1 MICKTAYFIIT
12 IYERKGGAKCPKKT
26 KEGERIS
33 KTLKNKKG
41 ITLIALVV
49 TIVVLLI
56 LAGVSVS
63 VVADKNGIIQNS
75 QETKEQT
82 RAAMVEKERDLWKL
96 EGQIYQS
103 DSEKETLEKVLER
116 LEKENTITKEEK
128 QAILET
134 GEVTIAGKTIIFI
147 DGTIVACGNEENSA
161 DGSFLGNTSIKRGDI
176 EQINIITA
184 LNGHDANDEKTWD
197 ISERKNGRYLAWY
210 EDKDNNNFWEVTIA
224 GNGRV
229 KLNKS
234 AKLLFKALGTYAGKI
249 EMNGIE
255 NLDTSEVTDM
265 SYMFTDGS
273 QYTDLDLSSF
283 DTSNVT
289 TMSGM
294 FYGCSKLTN
303 VNLANFNTK
312 NVVKLSN
319 LFNGCSAIENI
330 NLNSFETSNVTNMYG
345 MFGNCENLKKVN
357 LKSFDTSKVTNMEAM
372 FFNCKSLSKID
383 LSNFNTSSVE
393 RLKRMFVNCG
403 LLTELDLSNF
413 KTENLLNVETM
424 FSGCKLL
431 KKIDMRNATFDKV
444 QNYNY
449 MLDTLPSDV
458 TIIVKDDT
466 QKEWLSSKF
475 PERANSIKVQGQ
487 T

>member
-1 MICKTAYFIIT
+1 M
-12 IYERKGGAKCPKKT
+12 PKKT
-26 KEGERIS
+26 KERERINR
-33 KTLKNKKG
+33 KLKNKKG

-294 FYGCSKLTN
+294 FLNCSKLTN
-303 VNLANFNTK
+303 LNLANFDTK
-312 NVVKLSN
+312 NVVKFTN
-319 LFNGCSAIENI
+319 LFNGCSSIENI
-330 NLNSFETSNVTNMYG
+330 NLSSFDTSNATKMYA

-357 LKSFDTSKVTNMEAM
+357 LKNLDTSKVTDMEAM

-383 LSNFNTSSVE
+383 LSSFNTSSVE
-393 RLKRMFVNCG
+393 RLKRMFVNCE

-487 T
+487 N

>member
-1 MICKTAYFIIT
+1 M
-12 IYERKGGAKCPKKT
+12 PKKT
-26 KEGERIS
+26 KERERINR
-33 KTLKNKKG
+33 KLKNKKG

-294 FYGCSKLTN
+294 FLNCSKLTN
-303 VNLANFNTK
+303 LNLANFDTK
-312 NVVKLSN
+312 NVVKFTN
-319 LFNGCSAIENI
+319 LFNGCSSIENI
-330 NLNSFETSNVTNMYG
+330 NLSSFDTSNATKMYA

-357 LKSFDTSKVTNMEAM
+357 LKNLDTSKVTDMEAK

-383 LSNFNTSSVE
+383 LSSFNTSSVE
-393 RLKRMFVNCG
+393 RLKRMFVNCE

>member
-1 MICKTAYFIIT
+1 M
-12 IYERKGGAKCPKKT
+12 PKKT
-26 KEGERIS
+26 KERERINR
-33 KTLKNKKG
+33 KLKNKKG

-96 EGQIYQS
+96 EEQIYQS

-294 FYGCSKLTN
+294 FLNCSKLTN
-303 VNLANFNTK
+303 LNLANFDTK
-312 NVVKLSN
+312 NVVKLTN

-330 NLNSFETSNVTNMYG
+330 NLSSFDTSNVTKMYA
-345 MFGNCENLKKVN
+345 MFGNCENLKNVN
-357 LKSFDTSKVTNMEAM
+357 LKNFDTSKVTDMEAM

-393 RLKRMFVNCG
+393 RLKRMFVNCE

>member
-1 MICKTAYFIIT
+1 M
-12 IYERKGGAKCPKKT
+12 PKKT
-26 KEGERIS
+26 KEGERIN

-147 DGTIVACGNEENSA
+147 DGTIVACGNEEDSA

-294 FYGCSKLTN
+294 FLNCSKLTN
-303 VNLANFNTK
+303 LNLANFDTK
-312 NVVKLSN
+312 NVVKLTN

-330 NLNSFETSNVTNMYG
+330 NLSSFDTSNVTKMYA
-345 MFGNCENLKKVN
+345 MFGNCENLKNVN
-357 LKSFDTSKVTNMEAM
+357 LKNFDTSKVTDMEAM

-393 RLKRMFVNCG
+393 RLKRMFVNCE

>member
-1 MICKTAYFIIT
+1 M
-12 IYERKGGAKCPKKT
+12 PKKT
-26 KEGERIS
+26 KERERINR
-33 KTLKNKKG
+33 KLKNKKG

-147 DGTIVACGNEENSA
+147 DGTIVACGNEEDSA

-234 AKLLFKALGTYAGKI
+234 AKILFKALGTYAGKI

-294 FYGCSKLTN
+294 FLNCSKLTN
-303 VNLANFNTK
+303 LNLANFDTK
-312 NVVKLSN
+312 NVVKLTN
-319 LFNGCSAIENI
+319 LFNGCSVIENI
-330 NLNSFETSNVTNMYG
+330 NLSSFDTSNVTKMYA
-345 MFGNCENLKKVN
+345 MFGNCENLKNVN
-357 LKSFDTSKVTNMEAM
+357 LKNFDTSKVTDMEAM

-393 RLKRMFVNCG
+393 RLKRMFVNCE

>member
-1 MICKTAYFIIT
+1 M
-12 IYERKGGAKCPKKT
+12 PKKT
-26 KEGERIS
+26 KERERINR
-33 KTLKNKKG
+33 KLKNKKG

-147 DGTIVACGNEENSA
+147 DGTIVACGNEEDSA

-294 FYGCSKLTN
+294 FLNCSKLTN
-303 VNLANFNTK
+303 LNLANFDTK
-312 NVVKLSN
+312 NVVKLTN

-330 NLNSFETSNVTNMYG
+330 NLSSFDTSNVTKMYA
-345 MFGNCENLKKVN
+345 MFGNCENLKNVN
-357 LKSFDTSKVTNMEAM
+357 LKNFDTSKVTDMEAM
-372 FFNCKSLSKID
+372 FLNCKSLSKID

-393 RLKRMFVNCG
+393 RLKRMFVNCE

>member
-1 MICKTAYFIIT
+1 M
-12 IYERKGGAKCPKKT
+12 PKKT
-26 KEGERIS
+26 KERERINR
-33 KTLKNKKG
+33 KLKNKKG

-82 RAAMVEKERDLWKL
+82 RAAMIEKERDLWKL

-147 DGTIVACGNEENSA
+147 DGTIVACGNEEDSA

-294 FYGCSKLTN
+294 FLNCSKLTN
-303 VNLANFNTK
+303 LNLANFDTK
-312 NVVKLSN
+312 NVVKLTN

-330 NLNSFETSNVTNMYG
+330 NLSSFDTSNVTKMYA
-345 MFGNCENLKKVN
+345 MFGNCENLKNVN
-357 LKSFDTSKVTNMEAM
+357 LKNFDTSKVTDMEAM

-393 RLKRMFVNCG
+393 RLKRMFVNCE

>member
-1 MICKTAYFIIT
+1 M
-12 IYERKGGAKCPKKT
+12 PKKT
-26 KEGERIS
+26 KERERINR
-33 KTLKNKKG
+33 KLKNKKG

-63 VVADKNGIIQNS
+63 VVTDKNGIIQNS

-147 DGTIVACGNEENSA
+147 DGTIVACGNEEDSA

-294 FYGCSKLTN
+294 FLNCSKLTN
-303 VNLANFNTK
+303 LNLANFDTK
-312 NVVKLSN
+312 NVVKLTN

-330 NLNSFETSNVTNMYG
+330 NLSSFDTSNVTKMYA
-345 MFGNCENLKKVN
+345 MFGNCENLKNVN
-357 LKSFDTSKVTNMEAM
+357 VKNFNTSKVTDMEAM

-393 RLKRMFVNCG
+393 RLKRMFVNCE

-487 T
+487 N

>member
-1 MICKTAYFIIT
+1 M
-12 IYERKGGAKCPKKT
+12 PKKT
-26 KEGERIS
+26 KERERINR
-33 KTLKNKKG
+33 KLKNKKG

-147 DGTIVACGNEENSA
+147 DGTIVACGNEEDSA

-294 FYGCSKLTN
+294 FLNCSKLTN
-303 VNLANFNTK
+303 LNLANFDTK
-312 NVVKLSN
+312 NVVKFTN
-319 LFNGCSAIENI
+319 LFNGCSSIENI
-330 NLNSFETSNVTNMYG
+330 NLSSFDTSNATKMYA

-357 LKSFDTSKVTNMEAM
+357 LKNLDTSKVTDMEAM

-383 LSNFNTSSVE
+383 LSSFNTSSVE
-393 RLKRMFVNCG
+393 RLKRMFVNCE

>member
-1 MICKTAYFIIT
+1 M
-12 IYERKGGAKCPKKT
+12 PKKT
-26 KEGERIS
+26 KERERINR
-33 KTLKNKKG
+33 KLKNKKG

-147 DGTIVACGNEENSA
+147 DGTIVACGNEEDSA

-294 FYGCSKLTN
+294 FLNCSKLTN
-303 VNLANFNTK
+303 LNLANFDTK
-312 NVVKLSN
+312 NVVKLTN

-330 NLNSFETSNVTNMYG
+330 NLSSFDTSNVTKMYA
-345 MFGNCENLKKVN
+345 MFGNCENLKNVN
-357 LKSFDTSKVTNMEAM
+357 LKNFDTSKVTDMEAM

-383 LSNFNTSSVE
+383 LSSFNTSSVE
-393 RLKRMFVNCG
+393 RLKRMFVNCE

-487 T
+487 N

>member
-1 MICKTAYFIIT
+1 M
-12 IYERKGGAKCPKKT
+12 PKKT
-26 KEGERIS
+26 KERERINR
-33 KTLKNKKG
+33 KLKNKKG

-63 VVADKNGIIQNS
+63 VVTDKNGIIQNS

-294 FYGCSKLTN
+294 FLNCSKLTN
-303 VNLANFNTK
+303 LNLANFDTK
-312 NVVKLSN
+312 NVVKLTN

-330 NLNSFETSNVTNMYG
+330 NLSSFDTSNVTKMYA
-345 MFGNCENLKKVN
+345 MFGNCENLKNVN
-357 LKSFDTSKVTNMEAM
+357 VKNFNTSKVTDMEAM

-393 RLKRMFVNCG
+393 RLKRMFVNCE

-424 FSGCKLL
+424 FSGGKLL

-487 T
+487 N

>member
-1 MICKTAYFIIT
+1 M
-12 IYERKGGAKCPKKT
+12 PKKT
-26 KEGERIS
+26 KERERINR
-33 KTLKNKKG
+33 KLKNKKG

-147 DGTIVACGNEENSA
+147 DGTIVACGNEEDSA

-294 FYGCSKLTN
+294 FLNCSKLTN
-303 VNLANFNTK
+303 LNLANFDTK
-312 NVVKLSN
+312 NVVKLTN

-330 NLNSFETSNVTNMYG
+330 NLSSFDTSNVTKMYA
-345 MFGNCENLKKVN
+345 MFGNCENLKNVN
-357 LKSFDTSKVTNMEAM
+357 LKNFDTSKVTDMEAM

-393 RLKRMFVNCG
+393 RLKRMFVNCE

>member
-1 MICKTAYFIIT
+1 M
-12 IYERKGGAKCPKKT
+12 PKKT
-26 KEGERIS
+26 KERERINR
-33 KTLKNKKG
+33 KLKNKKG

-63 VVADKNGIIQNS
+63 VVTDKNGIIQNS

-96 EGQIYQS
+96 EEQIYQS
-103 DSEKETLEKVLER
+103 DSEEDTLEKVLER

-147 DGTIVACGNEENSA
+147 DGTIVACGNEEDSA

-294 FYGCSKLTN
+294 FLNCSKLTN
-303 VNLANFNTK
+303 LNLANFDTK
-312 NVVKLSN
+312 NVVKLTN

-330 NLNSFETSNVTNMYG
+330 NLSSFDTSNVTKMYA
-345 MFGNCENLKKVN
+345 MFGNCENLKNVN
-357 LKSFDTSKVTNMEAM
+357 VKNFNTSKVTDMEAM

-393 RLKRMFVNCG
+393 RLKRMFVNCE

-487 T
+487 N

>member
-1 MICKTAYFIIT
+1 M
-12 IYERKGGAKCPKKT
+12 PKKT
-26 KEGERIS
+26 KERERINR
-33 KTLKNKKG
+33 KLKNKKG

-147 DGTIVACGNEENSA
+147 DGTIVACGNEEDSA

-294 FYGCSKLTN
+294 FLNCSKLTN
-303 VNLANFNTK
+303 LNLANFDTK
-312 NVVKLSN
+312 NVVKLTN

-330 NLNSFETSNVTNMYG
+330 NLSSFDTSNVTKMYA
-345 MFGNCENLKKVN
+345 MFGNCKNLKNVN
-357 LKSFDTSKVTNMEAM
+357 LKNFDTSKVTDMEAM

-393 RLKRMFVNCG
+393 RLKRMFVNCE

>member
-1 MICKTAYFIIT
+1 M
-12 IYERKGGAKCPKKT
+12 PKKT
-26 KEGERIS
+26 KERERINR
-33 KTLKNKKG
+33 KLKNKKG

-63 VVADKNGIIQNS
+63 VVTDKNGIIQNS

-294 FYGCSKLTN
+294 FLNCSKLTN
-303 VNLANFNTK
+303 LNLANFDTK
-312 NVVKLSN
+312 NVVKFTN
-319 LFNGCSAIENI
+319 LFNGCSSIENI
-330 NLNSFETSNVTNMYG
+330 NLSSFDTSNATKMYA

-357 LKSFDTSKVTNMEAM
+357 LKNLDTSKVTDMEAM

-383 LSNFNTSSVE
+383 LSSFNTSSVE
-393 RLKRMFVNCG
+393 RLKRMFVNCE

-487 T
+487 N

>member
-1 MICKTAYFIIT
+1 M
-12 IYERKGGAKCPKKT
+12 PKKT
-26 KEGERIS
+26 NEAQTINTTR
-33 KTLKNKKG
+33 KNKKG

-345 MFGNCENLKKVN
+345 MFGNCENLKNVN

>member
-1 MICKTAYFIIT
+1 M
-12 IYERKGGAKCPKKT
+12 
-26 KEGERIS
+26 
-33 KTLKNKKG
+33 
-41 ITLIALVV
+41 
-49 TIVVLLI
+49 LLI

-147 DGTIVACGNEENSA
+147 DGTIVACGNEEDSA

-294 FYGCSKLTN
+294 FLNCSKLTN
-303 VNLANFNTK
+303 LNLANFDTK
-312 NVVKLSN
+312 NVVKFTN

-330 NLNSFETSNVTNMYG
+330 NLSSFDTSNVKNMYA
-345 MFGNCENLKKVN
+345 MFGNCENLKNVN
-357 LKSFDTSKVTNMEAM
+357 LKNFDTSKVTDMEAM
-372 FFNCKSLSKID
+372 FFNCKSLSKIN

-413 KTENLLNVETM
+413 KTENLVNVETM

-487 T
+487 I

>member
-1 MICKTAYFIIT
+1 M
-12 IYERKGGAKCPKKT
+12 PKKT
-26 KEGERIS
+26 KEGERIN

-294 FYGCSKLTN
+294 FYKCSKLTN

-345 MFGNCENLKKVN
+345 MFGNCENLKNVN

>member
-1 MICKTAYFIIT
+1 M
-12 IYERKGGAKCPKKT
+12 PKKT
-26 KEGERIS
+26 KERERINR
-33 KTLKNKKG
+33 KLKNKKG

-63 VVADKNGIIQNS
+63 VVTDKNGIIQNS

-147 DGTIVACGNEENSA
+147 DGTIVACGNEEDSA

-294 FYGCSKLTN
+294 FLNCSKLTN
-303 VNLANFNTK
+303 LNLANFDTK
-312 NVVKLSN
+312 NVVKFTN
-319 LFNGCSAIENI
+319 LFNGCSSIENI
-330 NLNSFETSNVTNMYG
+330 NLSSFDTSNATKMYA
-345 MFGNCENLKKVN
+345 MFGNCENLKNVN
-357 LKSFDTSKVTNMEAM
+357 LKNFDTSKVTDMEAM

-393 RLKRMFVNCG
+393 RLKRMFVNCE

-431 KKIDMRNATFDKV
+431 KKIDMRNVTFDKV

-487 T
+487 N

>member
-1 MICKTAYFIIT
+1 
-12 IYERKGGAKCPKKT
+12 
-26 KEGERIS
+26 
-33 KTLKNKKG
+33 
-41 ITLIALVV
+41 
-49 TIVVLLI
+49 VLLI

-294 FYGCSKLTN
+294 FLNCSKLTN
-303 VNLANFNTK
+303 LNLANFDTK
-312 NVVKLSN
+312 NVVKFTN
-319 LFNGCSAIENI
+319 LFNGCSSIENI
-330 NLNSFETSNVTNMYG
+330 NLSSFDTSNATKMYA

-357 LKSFDTSKVTNMEAM
+357 LKNLDTSKVTDMEAM

-383 LSNFNTSSVE
+383 LSSFNTSSVE
-393 RLKRMFVNCG
+393 RLKRMFVNCE

>member
-1 MICKTAYFIIT
+1 M
-12 IYERKGGAKCPKKT
+12 PKKT
-26 KEGERIS
+26 KERERINR
-33 KTLKNKKG
+33 KLKNKKG

-82 RAAMVEKERDLWKL
+82 RAAMVEEERDLWKL

-147 DGTIVACGNEENSA
+147 DGTIVACGNEEDSA

-294 FYGCSKLTN
+294 FLNCSKLTN
-303 VNLANFNTK
+303 LNLANFDTK
-312 NVVKLSN
+312 NVVKLTN

-330 NLNSFETSNVTNMYG
+330 NLSSFDTSNVTKMYA
-345 MFGNCENLKKVN
+345 MFGNCENLKNVN
-357 LKSFDTSKVTNMEAM
+357 LKNFDTSKVTDMEAM

-393 RLKRMFVNCG
+393 RLKRMFVNCE

>member
-1 MICKTAYFIIT
+1 M
-12 IYERKGGAKCPKKT
+12 PKKT
-26 KEGERIS
+26 KERERINR
-33 KTLKNKKG
+33 KLKNKKG

-147 DGTIVACGNEENSA
+147 DGTIVACGNEEDSA

-294 FYGCSKLTN
+294 FLNCSKLTN
-303 VNLANFNTK
+303 LNLANFDTK
-312 NVVKLSN
+312 NVVKLTN
-319 LFNGCSAIENI
+319 LFNGCSAIKNI
-330 NLNSFETSNVTNMYG
+330 NLS
-345 MFGNCENLKKVN
+345 
-357 LKSFDTSKVTNMEAM
+357 SFDTSKVTDMEAM

-393 RLKRMFVNCG
+393 RLKRMFVNCE

>member
-1 MICKTAYFIIT
+1 M
-12 IYERKGGAKCPKKT
+12 PKKT
-26 KEGERIS
+26 KERERINR
-33 KTLKNKKG
+33 KLKNKKG

-82 RAAMVEKERDLWKL
+82 RAAMFEKERDLWKL

-147 DGTIVACGNEENSA
+147 DGTIVACGNEEDSA

-294 FYGCSKLTN
+294 FLNCSKLTN
-303 VNLANFNTK
+303 LNLANFDTK
-312 NVVKLSN
+312 NVVKLTN

-330 NLNSFETSNVTNMYG
+330 NLSSFDTSNVTKMYA
-345 MFGNCENLKKVN
+345 MFGNCENLKNVN
-357 LKSFDTSKVTNMEAM
+357 LKNFDTSKVTDMEAM

-393 RLKRMFVNCG
+393 RLKRMFVNCE

>member
-1 MICKTAYFIIT
+1 M
-12 IYERKGGAKCPKKT
+12 PKKT
-26 KEGERIS
+26 KERERINR
-33 KTLKNKKG
+33 KLKNKKG

-96 EGQIYQS
+96 EGEIYQS

-147 DGTIVACGNEENSA
+147 DGTIVACGNEEDSA

-294 FYGCSKLTN
+294 FLNCSKLTN
-303 VNLANFNTK
+303 LNLANFDTK
-312 NVVKLSN
+312 NVVKLTN

-330 NLNSFETSNVTNMYG
+330 NLSSFDTSNVTKMYA
-345 MFGNCENLKKVN
+345 MFGNCENLKNVN
-357 LKSFDTSKVTNMEAM
+357 LKNFDTSKVTDMEAM

-393 RLKRMFVNCG
+393 RLKRMFVNCE

>member
-1 MICKTAYFIIT
+1 M
-12 IYERKGGAKCPKKT
+12 PKKT
-26 KEGERIS
+26 KERERINR
-33 KTLKNKKG
+33 KLKNKKG

-63 VVADKNGIIQNS
+63 VVTDKNGIIQNS

-134 GEVTIAGKTIIFI
+134 GEVTIAGKAIIFI

-294 FYGCSKLTN
+294 FLNCSKLTN
-303 VNLANFNTK
+303 LNLANFDTK
-312 NVVKLSN
+312 NVVKLTN

-330 NLNSFETSNVTNMYG
+330 NLSSFDTSNVTKMYA
-345 MFGNCENLKKVN
+345 MFGNCENLKNVN
-357 LKSFDTSKVTNMEAM
+357 VKNFNTSKVTDMEAM

-393 RLKRMFVNCG
+393 RLKRMFVNCE

-487 T
+487 N

>member
-1 MICKTAYFIIT
+1 M
-12 IYERKGGAKCPKKT
+12 PKKT
-26 KEGERIS
+26 KERERINR
-33 KTLKNKKG
+33 KLKNKKG

-63 VVADKNGIIQNS
+63 VVTDKNGIIQNS

-147 DGTIVACGNEENSA
+147 DGTIVACGNEEDSA

-294 FYGCSKLTN
+294 FLNCSKLTN
-303 VNLANFNTK
+303 LNLANFDTK
-312 NVVKLSN
+312 NVVKFTN
-319 LFNGCSAIENI
+319 LFNGCSSIENI
-330 NLNSFETSNVTNMYG
+330 NLSSFDTSNATKMYA

-357 LKSFDTSKVTNMEAM
+357 LKNLDTSKVTDMEAM

-383 LSNFNTSSVE
+383 LSSFNTSSVE
-393 RLKRMFVNCG
+393 RLKRMFVNCE

-487 T
+487 N

>member
-1 MICKTAYFIIT
+1 M
-12 IYERKGGAKCPKKT
+12 PKKT
-26 KEGERIS
+26 KEGERIN

-96 EGQIYQS
+96 EGQIYQN
-103 DSEKETLEKVLER
+103 DSGKRTLEEVLEK
-116 LEKENTITKEEK
+116 LEKEKAITEKEK
-128 QAILET
+128 QEILET
-134 GEVTIAGKTIIFI
+134 GEVTIAGKNIIFTN
-147 DGTIVACGNEENSA
+147 GTIVACGNEEDSV
-161 DGSFLGNTSIKRGDI
+161 DGGFLGNTSIKRGDI
-176 EQINIITA
+176 EQINIITS
-184 LNGHDANDEKTWD
+184 LNGHDANDGNTWD

-294 FYGCSKLTN
+294 FLNCSKLTN
-303 VNLANFNTK
+303 LNLANFDTK
-312 NVVKLSN
+312 NVVKFTN

-330 NLNSFETSNVTNMYG
+330 NLSSFDTSNVKNMYA
-345 MFGNCENLKKVN
+345 MFGNCENLKNVN
-357 LKSFDTSKVTNMEAM
+357 LKNFDTSKVTDMEAM
-372 FFNCKSLSKID
+372 FFNCKSLSKIN

-458 TIIVKDDT
+458 TIIVKDNT

-475 PERANSIKVQGQ
+475 PERANSIKVQG
-487 T
+487 

>member
-1 MICKTAYFIIT
+1 MEK
-12 IYERKGGAKCPKKT
+12 EKLKKQT
-26 KEGERIS
+26 NFNTQK
-33 KTLKNKKG
+33 LKSNKA

-56 LAGVSVS
+56 LAGVSINLIL
-63 VVADKNGIIQNS
+63 DNNGIIQKS
-75 QETKEQT
+75 KDAKEQT
-82 RAAMVEKERDLWKL
+82 RAAKVEEEKDFWKI
-96 EGQIYQS
+96 EEQIYQN
-103 DSEKETLEKVLER
+103 DSEKRTLEEVLEK
-116 LEKENTITKEEK
+116 LEKEKAITEKEK
-128 QAILET
+128 QEILET
-134 GEVTIAGKTIIFI
+134 GEVTIAGRNIIFTN
-147 DGTIVACGNEENSA
+147 GTIVACGSEEDSG
-161 DGSFLGNTSIKRGDI
+161 DGCFLGNTSIKRGDI
-176 EQINIITA
+176 EQINIITS
-184 LNGHDANDEKTWD
+184 LNGHDANDENTWD

-224 GNGRV
+224 GDGKV

-234 AKLLFKALGTYAGKI
+234 AFLLFGALGIYAGKI
-249 EMNGIE
+249 NINGIE

-265 SYMFTDGS
+265 SYMFTNGS

-283 DTSNVT
+283 NTSNVT
-289 TMSGM
+289 KMSGM

-345 MFGNCENLKKVN
+345 MFANCENLKNVN

-372 FFNCKSLSKID
+372 FLNCKSLSKID

-393 RLKRMFVNCG
+393 RLKRMFVNCES
-403 LLTELDLSNF
+403 LTELDLSNF
-413 KTENLLNVETM
+413 KTENLVNVETM
-424 FSGCKLL
+424 FSGCKSL

-444 QNYNY
+444 QNYIY
-449 MLDTLPSDV
+449 MLSGLPTDV

-466 QKEWLSSKF
+466 QKEWFSSKF
-475 PERANSIKVQGQ
+475 PKRANAIKVQE
-487 T
+487 

>member
-1 MICKTAYFIIT
+1 M
-12 IYERKGGAKCPKKT
+12 PKKT
-26 KEGERIS
+26 KERERINR
-33 KTLKNKKG
+33 KLKNKKG

-96 EGQIYQS
+96 EEQIYQS

-147 DGTIVACGNEENSA
+147 DGTIVACGNEEDSA

-303 VNLANFNTK
+303 LNLANFDTK
-312 NVVKLSN
+312 NVVKLTN

-330 NLNSFETSNVTNMYG
+330 NLSSFDTSNVTKMYA
-345 MFGNCENLKKVN
+345 MFGNCENLKNVN
-357 LKSFDTSKVTNMEAM
+357 LKNFDTSKVTDMEAM

-393 RLKRMFVNCG
+393 RLKRMFVNCE

>member
-1 MICKTAYFIIT
+1 M
-12 IYERKGGAKCPKKT
+12 PKKT
-26 KEGERIS
+26 KERERINR
-33 KTLKNKKG
+33 KLKNKKG

-116 LEKENTITKEEK
+116 LEKENTITKEEE

-147 DGTIVACGNEENSA
+147 DGTIVACGNEEDSA

-294 FYGCSKLTN
+294 FLNCSKLTN
-303 VNLANFNTK
+303 LNLANFDTK
-312 NVVKLSN
+312 NVVKLTN

-330 NLNSFETSNVTNMYG
+330 NLSSFDTSNVTKMYA
-345 MFGNCENLKKVN
+345 MFGNCENLKNVN
-357 LKSFDTSKVTNMEAM
+357 LKNFDTSKVTDMEAM

-393 RLKRMFVNCG
+393 RLKRMFVNCE

>member
-1 MICKTAYFIIT
+1 M
-12 IYERKGGAKCPKKT
+12 PKKT
-26 KEGERIS
+26 KERERINR
-33 KTLKNKKG
+33 KLKNKKG

-147 DGTIVACGNEENSA
+147 DGTIVACGNEEETA

-294 FYGCSKLTN
+294 FLNCSKLTN
-303 VNLANFNTK
+303 LNLANFDTK
-312 NVVKLSN
+312 NVVKLTN

-330 NLNSFETSNVTNMYG
+330 NLSSFDTSNVTKMYA
-345 MFGNCENLKKVN
+345 MFGNCENLKNVN
-357 LKSFDTSKVTNMEAM
+357 LKNFDTSKVTDMEAM

-393 RLKRMFVNCG
+393 RLKRMFVNCE

>member
-1 MICKTAYFIIT
+1 M
-12 IYERKGGAKCPKKT
+12 PKKT
-26 KEGERIS
+26 KEGERIN

-49 TIVVLLI
+49 SIVVLLI

-345 MFGNCENLKKVN
+345 MFGNCENLKNVN

>member
-1 MICKTAYFIIT
+1 M
-12 IYERKGGAKCPKKT
+12 PKKT
-26 KEGERIS
+26 KEGERINR
-33 KTLKNKKG
+33 KLKNKKG

-294 FYGCSKLTN
+294 FLNCSKLTN
-303 VNLANFNTK
+303 LNLANFDTK
-312 NVVKLSN
+312 NVVKLTN

-330 NLNSFETSNVTNMYG
+330 NLSSFDTSNVTKMYA
-345 MFGNCENLKKVN
+345 MFGNCENLKNVN
-357 LKSFDTSKVTNMEAM
+357 LKNFDTSKVTDMEAM

-393 RLKRMFVNCG
+393 RLKRMFVNCE

>member
-1 MICKTAYFIIT
+1 M
-12 IYERKGGAKCPKKT
+12 PKKT
-26 KEGERIS
+26 KERERINR
-33 KTLKNKKG
+33 KLKNKKG

-294 FYGCSKLTN
+294 FLNCSKLTN
-303 VNLANFNTK
+303 LNLANFDTK
-312 NVVKLSN
+312 NVVKFIN
-319 LFNGCSAIENI
+319 LFNGCSSIENI
-330 NLNSFETSNVTNMYG
+330 NLSSFDTSNATKMYA

-357 LKSFDTSKVTNMEAM
+357 LKNLDTSKVTDMEAM

-383 LSNFNTSSVE
+383 LSSFNTSSVE
-393 RLKRMFVNCG
+393 RLKRMFVNCE

>member
-1 MICKTAYFIIT
+1 M
-12 IYERKGGAKCPKKT
+12 PKKT
-26 KEGERIS
+26 KERERINR
-33 KTLKNKKG
+33 KLKNKKG

-294 FYGCSKLTN
+294 FLNCSKLTN
-303 VNLANFNTK
+303 LNLANFDTK
-312 NVVKLSN
+312 NVVKFTN
-319 LFNGCSAIENI
+319 LFNGCSSIENI
-330 NLNSFETSNVTNMYG
+330 NLSSFDTSNATKMYA

-357 LKSFDTSKVTNMEAM
+357 LKNLDTSKVTDMEAM

-383 LSNFNTSSVE
+383 LSSFNTSSVE
-393 RLKRMFVNCG
+393 RLKRMFVNCE

>member
-1 MICKTAYFIIT
+1 M
-12 IYERKGGAKCPKKT
+12 PKKT
-26 KEGERIS
+26 KEGERIN

-312 NVVKLSN
+312 NVVKFTN

-330 NLNSFETSNVTNMYG
+330 NLSSFDTSNVKNMYA
-345 MFGNCENLKKVN
+345 MFGNCENLKNVN
-357 LKSFDTSKVTNMEAM
+357 LKNFDTSKVTDMEAM

>member
-1 MICKTAYFIIT
+1 M
-12 IYERKGGAKCPKKT
+12 
-26 KEGERIS
+26 
-33 KTLKNKKG
+33 
-41 ITLIALVV
+41 
-49 TIVVLLI
+49 LLI

-294 FYGCSKLTN
+294 FLNCSKLTN
-303 VNLANFNTK
+303 LNLANFDTK
-312 NVVKLSN
+312 NVVKFTN
-319 LFNGCSAIENI
+319 LFNGCSSIENI
-330 NLNSFETSNVTNMYG
+330 NLSSFDTSNATKMYA

-357 LKSFDTSKVTNMEAM
+357 LKNLDTSKVTDMEAM

-383 LSNFNTSSVE
+383 LSSFNTSSVE
-393 RLKRMFVNCG
+393 RLKRMFVNCE

>member
-1 MICKTAYFIIT
+1 M
-12 IYERKGGAKCPKKT
+12 PKKT
-26 KEGERIS
+26 KERERINR
-33 KTLKNKKG
+33 KLKNKKG

-294 FYGCSKLTN
+294 FLNCSKLTN
-303 VNLANFNTK
+303 LNLANFDTK
-312 NVVKLSN
+312 NVVKLTN

-330 NLNSFETSNVTNMYG
+330 NLSSFDTSNATNMYA
-345 MFGNCENLKKVN
+345 MFGNCENLKNVN
-357 LKSFDTSKVTNMEAM
+357 LKNFDTSKVIDMEAM

-393 RLKRMFVNCG
+393 RLKRMFVNCE

>member
-1 MICKTAYFIIT
+1 M
-12 IYERKGGAKCPKKT
+12 PKKT
-26 KEGERIS
+26 KERERINR
-33 KTLKNKKG
+33 KLKNKKG

-63 VVADKNGIIQNS
+63 VVTDKNGIIQNS

-96 EGQIYQS
+96 EEQIYQS
-103 DSEKETLEKVLER
+103 DSEEDTLEKVLER

-147 DGTIVACGNEENSA
+147 DGTIVACGNEEDSA

-294 FYGCSKLTN
+294 FLNCSKLTN
-303 VNLANFNTK
+303 LNLANFDTK
-312 NVVKLSN
+312 NVVKFTN
-319 LFNGCSAIENI
+319 LFNGCSSIENI
-330 NLNSFETSNVTNMYG
+330 NLSSFDTSNATKMYA
-345 MFGNCENLKKVN
+345 MFGNCENLKNVN
-357 LKSFDTSKVTNMEAM
+357 LKNFDTSKVTDMEAM

-393 RLKRMFVNCG
+393 RLKRMFVNCE

-431 KKIDMRNATFDKV
+431 KKIDMRNVTFDKV

-487 T
+487 N